1 MRTTIESVRPSFAL
15 CVAVAAIM
23 LLVVVV
29 GCGGSPGD
37 QEAAPEAATSGR
49 PAGDSDAPDTAASR
63 AVDLDFSEKPA
74 ITGYV
79 RFRGG
84 CGGEFPFHFQHP
96 EGWTF
101 TANHLGFFTE
111 RDAGPRFGIRVGDD
125 MGSVHVTNQ
134 MAMLK
139 QAGARTVGEVRI
151 GGLTVEV
158 IGREEGNY
166 FLFAPHPW
174 GDAAVMYHGLSVGS
188 SLGEAETLRILD
200 SFEPIKGC

>member
-1 MRTTIESVRPSFAL
+1 MHTPIESVRPSFAL
-15 CVAVAAIM
+15 SVAVAAIM
-23 LLVVVV
+23 SIVV

-37 QEAAPEAATSGR
+37 HEVAPEAATS
-49 PAGDSDAPDTAASR
+49 ATATGDSDAPGTAASSP
-63 AVDLDFSEKPA
+63 ADLDFSEKPA
-74 ITGYV
+74 IAGYV

-96 EGWTF
+96 EGWAF

-151 GGLTVEV
+151 GGRTVEV

-188 SLGEAETLRILD
+188 SLGEEETLRILD
-200 SFEPIKGC
+200 SFEPIEGC